1 MLGKQTSK
9 RLAHTYRQVRN
20 HVAHGYATAVKA
32 GNMLSD
38 GLDMAHRIHGALKD
52 SGAYSAG
59 AQKAIDSG
67 FSRVQQGR
75 RQVTDKH
82 DHVKET
88 LSRVK
93 AAAGADFSSMMF

>member
-32 GNMLSD
+32 GNLLSSAVD
-38 GLDMAHRIHGALKD
+38 TAHRIHGALKD
-52 SGAYSAG
+52 SGVYSAG

-67 FSRVQQGR
+67 FSKVSQGR
-75 RQVTDKH
+75 REVTDRH